1 MSDATFFNQFR
12 EIVLTAER
20 SLLYALGFQLDI
32 GHPYYWTS
40 TILKR
45 LSAIPGVGEDWARYS
60 KRTVRSYACMCF
72 LSVILLGGSP
82 ACQLQPWVPAH
93 WLLRQEFDSCLGC
106 SQMLAGLP
114 RLVIDSIADA

>member
-1 MSDATFFNQFR
+1 MPCGGYSNLRRYKQNLEALKNMSDTAFFNQFR

-45 LSAIPGVGEDWARYS
+45 LSAVPSVGEDWERYS
-60 KRTVRSYACMCF
+60 KRTVRGCVCT
-72 LSVILLGGSP
+72 LSLSAIFLGGSA
-82 ACQLQPWVPAH
+82 ACELLPW
-93 WLLRQEFDSCLGC
+93 
-106 SQMLAGLP
+106 
-114 RLVIDSIADA
+114 

>member
-45 LSAIPGVGEDWARYS
+45 LSAIPSVGEDWARYS
-60 KRTVRSYACMCF
+60 KRTVRGCAYMYC

-82 ACQLQPWVPAH
+82 ACQLRPWLPAH
-93 WLLRQEFDSCLGC
+93 WLW
-106 SQMLAGLP
+106 
-114 RLVIDSIADA
+114 